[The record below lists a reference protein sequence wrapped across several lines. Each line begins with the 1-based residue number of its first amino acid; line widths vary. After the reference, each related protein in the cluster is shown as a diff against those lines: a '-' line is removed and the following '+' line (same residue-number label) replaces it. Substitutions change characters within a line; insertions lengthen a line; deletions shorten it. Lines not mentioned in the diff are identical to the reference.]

1 MSAKR
6 IRVSLHPNVETLMVV
21 MNANVHLV
29 SSKKMVSV
37 WMSTNASKFTGT
49 RWRQFYSSM
58 VFWIKNNTFLRTKE
72 NKCQYLCVNTIGS
85 HTCECPKGFVKHR
98 NTCVD
103 RDEVRKCEI
112 YLWKHYFS
120 ALNRS
125 IFVAL
130 EVFVLTMLVHSTVNV
145 NVVTVWMTKAPV
157 AKMSTN
163 VDLVRFQL

>member
-1 MSAKR
+1 MRMSTWFHQRKWHLYGCR
-6 IRVSLHPNVETLMVV
+6 RMPVSLQALDG
-21 MNANVHLV
+21 AN
-29 SSKKMVSV
+29 SI
-37 WMSTNASKFTGT
+37 
-49 RWRQFYSSM
+49 SM
-58 VFWIKNNTFLRTKE
+58 VFWIKNNNFLRTKE

-163 VDLVRFQL
+163 VDLVRF